1 MLTFNSYETVYIV
14 NTKQFEP
21 KIFIS

>member
-1 MLTFNSYETVYIV
+1 MLTFNSYETLYIV